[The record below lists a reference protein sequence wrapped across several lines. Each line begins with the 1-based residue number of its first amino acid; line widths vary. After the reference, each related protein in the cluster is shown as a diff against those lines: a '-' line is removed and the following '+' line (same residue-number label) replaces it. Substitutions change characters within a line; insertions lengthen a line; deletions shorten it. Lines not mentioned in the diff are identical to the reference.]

1 MRTKAR
7 NPVEIV
13 NARIDSKKGHIRY
26 LRNRVDDPTP
36 ILAEIKRRQ
45 GEIDKHQAAISKLCV
60 TLKDIPA
67 ALATANAELVEL
79 FKKRKSLSADTGK
92 PVQTSLRE
100 RIAILTALLEKT
112 TK

>member
-1 MRTKAR
+1 MKTKVR
-7 NPVEIV
+7 NPIEII

-45 GEIDKHQAAISKLCV
+45 GEIDKHQVAISKLCS
-60 TLKDIPA
+60 TLKDVPA
-67 ALATANAELVEL
+67 ALATANAELIEL
-79 FKKRKSLSADTGK
+79 IKKRKSLSAAAGK
-92 PVQTSLRE
+92 PVHTSLKE
-100 RIAILTALLEKT
+100 RIAILTALLEKA